1 MDSPNAQQQE
11 DKHIA
16 VSSLRNRPLTGAEA
30 GSFIEEYTGNTI
42 FSGGVS
48 KKMLK
53 NEKNKKQG
61 VEQTK

>member
-1 MDSPNAQQQE
+1 MDSPKAQQQE
-11 DKHIA
+11 DKHI
-16 VSSLRNRPLTGAEA
+16 TGADA

-42 FSGGVS
+42 FTGRVS

-61 VEQTK
+61 VE